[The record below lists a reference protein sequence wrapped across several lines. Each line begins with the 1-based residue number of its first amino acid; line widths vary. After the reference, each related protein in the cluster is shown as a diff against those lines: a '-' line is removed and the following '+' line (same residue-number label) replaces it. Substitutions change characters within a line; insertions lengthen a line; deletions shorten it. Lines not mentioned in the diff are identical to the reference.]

1 VVWAANE
8 APEEWRITT
17 MDKLKIIVPEV
28 KSFGSDGWART
39 TDLGVMKENTPEPT
53 PFNFTSQP

>member
-39 TDLGVMKENTPEPT
+39 TDLGVMNPT
-53 PFNFTSQP
+53 L